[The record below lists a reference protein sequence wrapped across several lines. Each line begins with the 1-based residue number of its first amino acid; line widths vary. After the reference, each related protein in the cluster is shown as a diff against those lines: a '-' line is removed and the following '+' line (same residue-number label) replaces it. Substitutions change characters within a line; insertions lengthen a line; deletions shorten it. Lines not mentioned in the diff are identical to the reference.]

1 MADVWMDD
9 DLYMLIS
16 MYEQHP
22 HLCDPSMRI
31 AEYKNKVHKQNVE
44 EEIVGALEK
53 LGKYV
58 YR

>member
-22 HLCDPSMRI
+22 HLCDPSMPI

-44 EEIVGALEK
+44 AEIAVAS
-53 LGKYV
+53 
-58 YR
+58 R